1 MTANR
6 DQRAFLTGN
15 RAENKSGICILAMA
29 GNESVRVWANGCFD
43 VFHFGH
49 ANFLRQAK
57 VMGDYL
63 IAGVHGD
70 LDITR
75 NKAHPVMG
83 ETERA
88 RIIAAVKWVDEV
100 RTGIPYGDVLKT
112 LNEHACEFCVHGD
125 DIAQD
130 ASGCDIYSECKE
142 NGRFRECKRTEGIST
157 TLIIDRILLGNAG
170 GHAMGWDKSETNT
183 HWPHVASSVSRYKP
197 FSVFYSIG
205 QIHHTFPQPCLPK
218 THCFFS

>member
-1 MTANR
+1 LIHSGVNLLI
-6 DQRAFLTGN
+6 LTGKISDGK
-15 RAENKSGICILAMA
+15 AETVEIFVVLPMA
-29 GNESVRVWANGCFD
+29 SNESVRVWANGCFD

-70 LDITR
+70 LDIAK

-83 ETERA
+83 ENERA
-88 RIIAAVKWVDEV
+88 KIISAVKWVDEV
-100 RTGIPYGDVLKT
+100 QTGIPYGDVLKT

-142 NGRFRECKRTEGIST
+142 NGMFRECKRTEGIST
-157 TLIIDRILLGNAG
+157 TSIIDRILLGNAG
-170 GHAMGWDKSETNT
+170 GHALGWNKPEVDTQ
-183 HWPHVASSVSRYKP
+183 WPHAPSLSCVSR
-197 FSVFYSIG
+197 SIYSLSLS
-205 QIHHTFPQPCLPK
+205 LP
-218 THCFFS
+218 SLI

>member
-1 MTANR
+1 LIHSGVNLLI
-6 DQRAFLTGN
+6 LTGIISDGK
-15 RAENKSGICILAMA
+15 AEAIEIFVVLPMA
-29 GNESVRVWANGCFD
+29 SNESVRVWANGCFD

-70 LDITR
+70 LDIAK

-83 ETERA
+83 ENERA
-88 RIIAAVKWVDEV
+88 KIISAVKWVDEV
-100 RTGIPYGDVLKT
+100 QTGIPYGDVLKT

-142 NGRFRECKRTEGIST
+142 NGMFRECKRTEGIST
-157 TLIIDRILLGNAG
+157 TSIIDRILLGNAG
-170 GHAMGWDKSETNT
+170 GHALGWNKPEVDTQ
-183 HWPHVASSVSRYKP
+183 WPHASSLSCVSR
-197 FSVFYSIG
+197 SIHAAIFG
-205 QIHHTFPQPCLPK
+205 VL
-218 THCFFS
+218 